1 MVAGALSGLLLGGLP
16 VLPLT
21 PAAASP
27 SQAASA
33 ASAATQASAQA
44 VATGKPVEVVSERTE
59 YSTTYA
65 NPDGSTFN
73 LKQSAV
79 PVRVAQPGGAWVTP
93 DATLTRREDHRIA
106 PKAAVAG
113 VSFSGGGDG
122 KDLVSI
128 TEDGHTLTVGWPGS
142 LPAPTLDGD
151 SAVYANVLPD
161 VDLRMTATTEGYR
174 EVLVVKTAQAAA
186 NPALTALHLP
196 VRADGLVLKE
206 GAGQSLQA
214 VDDNGATVFRAP
226 TARQWDSTGHDGT
239 TAPAAQTKPSGSSSG
254 KTASAP
260 SANAAS
266 GVAAVATGDTQAAGS
281 AAEGDESG
289 VTDPAE
295 GPGDGATAVP
305 LDMSV
310 TQSAITVVPDAGE
323 LKDED
328 TVYPLYI
335 DPDVSWSESER
346 TVLSSDGD
354 TFYNF
359 SGGDEGKG
367 VGLCS
372 IYYTG
377 GFGYPCTTG
386 TPYKQRM
393 YFEFSPSALKGKRV
407 LDATFRVTERWS
419 MSCTATVVQLV
430 RTGDISSSTRWP
442 GPTANWDVMGDR
454 TVSAGRGSDC
464 SPSQPAK
471 PIEFNDDPSQS
482 YENLTKTVQS
492 FAAGDMSRLTLMIK
506 AGDEGDPNGWK
517 RFDDDAVLDVDY
529 VGVPAPPTGPGVL
542 SGSGT
547 TCETAEVD
555 PAIISDPTPDFLT
568 TVQTESGGESGATLR
583 AHFVVQKKNSDG
595 SWSTATEPV
604 RPSSGF
610 VTDNA
615 KVQVT
620 SPVTFADG
628 TLARMSSWTR
638 SYWSGDDH
646 MIESTHS
653 SVTTKG
659 WCYFKVDTTAPK
671 APTVTTDGTYS
682 LCTANACAAGGGP
695 GQGGDFYFKPAT
707 GDTNIAGYEYR
718 LPTWPTWHSVTGS
731 APTKLITPEL
741 PGTQTLQ
748 VRARDNV
755 GSGRPGATTSFLF
768 KVAEGEGA
776 SGRWHF
782 DDAAPGSGV
791 VTAAD
796 SATTAGTRHPLTFH
810 TAGAGFSSLARR
822 GEQDRSFWLDSTVAA
837 NQTAWADTTSPAINT
852 QASFSVSTWAYLT
865 DDTDFHCIA
874 SQQNSDNTGWSLYY
888 SSGVQRWVFLWSW
901 YENGA
906 RKYIGANASAQG
918 VPLKAWTHVGGVYNA
933 TDRTITLYVNGRPQ
947 GAPAALGTSG
957 KPTTSDGALQIGR
970 AGYSGGFNNYWRGRI
985 DEVAVF
991 QRALSD
997 SEMAQEAGLI
1007 DPDTG
1012 STAVELVG
1020 AWDPDGATG
1029 STLADTVSGY
1039 NRTMTLSGGA
1049 TLDGEAVS
1057 LDGVDDA
1064 ATVSGP
1070 VVDDTGS
1077 FTVTTEVEL
1086 DGAALAGKSAGYSG
1100 QVVGQRTADG
1110 SAWGLWFNQ
1119 TGTEQVPQDD
1129 GTLKDVPVGYW
1140 RFGRLAA
1147 DGRTYTAVS
1156 SESTALTDE
1165 RVRLTGA
1172 YNAQDGTISLYLD
1185 ATPNDVPT
1193 AFTAVAGNGDFSAG
1207 RAYVNKAWG
1216 NYLPEKI
1223 SDLRIWVG
1231 APANDMQVENMIGG

>member
-1 MVAGALSGLLLGGLP
+1 MRTTVAGALSGLLLGGLP

-44 VATGKPVEVVSERTE
+44 AATGKPVEVVSERTE

-79 PVRVAQPGGAWVTP
+79 PVRVAQPGGAWATP

-323 LKDED
+323 LKDQD

-442 GPTANWDVMGDR
+442 GP
-454 TVSAGRGSDC
+454 
-464 SPSQPAK
+464 
-471 PIEFNDDPSQS
+471 
-482 YENLTKTVQS
+482 
-492 FAAGDMSRLTLMIK
+492 
-506 AGDEGDPNGWK
+506 
-517 RFDDDAVLDVDY
+517 
-529 VGVPAPPTGPGVL
+529 PPTG
-542 SGSGT
+542 T
-547 TCETAEVD
+547 
-555 PAIISDPTPDFLT
+555 
-568 TVQTESGGESGATLR
+568 
-583 AHFVVQKKNSDG
+583 
-595 SWSTATEPV
+595 
-604 RPSSGF
+604 
-610 VTDNA
+610 
-615 KVQVT
+615 
-620 SPVTFADG
+620 
-628 TLARMSSWTR
+628 
-638 SYWSGDDH
+638 
-646 MIESTHS
+646 
-653 SVTTKG
+653 
-659 WCYFKVDTTAPK
+659 
-671 APTVTTDGTYS
+671 
-682 LCTANACAAGGGP
+682 
-695 GQGGDFYFKPAT
+695 
-707 GDTNIAGYEYR
+707 
-718 LPTWPTWHSVTGS
+718 
-731 APTKLITPEL
+731 
-741 PGTQTLQ
+741 
-748 VRARDNV
+748 
-755 GSGRPGATTSFLF
+755 
-768 KVAEGEGA
+768 
-776 SGRWHF
+776 
-782 DDAAPGSGV
+782 
-791 VTAAD
+791 
-796 SATTAGTRHPLTFH
+796 
-810 TAGAGFSSLARR
+810 
-822 GEQDRSFWLDSTVAA
+822 
-837 NQTAWADTTSPAINT
+837 
-852 QASFSVSTWAYLT
+852 
-865 DDTDFHCIA
+865 
-874 SQQNSDNTGWSLYY
+874 
-888 SSGVQRWVFLWSW
+888 
-901 YENGA
+901 
-906 RKYIGANASAQG
+906 
-918 VPLKAWTHVGGVYNA
+918 
-933 TDRTITLYVNGRPQ
+933 
-947 GAPAALGTSG
+947 
-957 KPTTSDGALQIGR
+957 
-970 AGYSGGFNNYWRGRI
+970 
-985 DEVAVF
+985 
-991 QRALSD
+991 
-997 SEMAQEAGLI
+997 
-1007 DPDTG
+1007 
-1012 STAVELVG
+1012 
-1020 AWDPDGATG
+1020 
-1029 STLADTVSGY
+1029 
-1039 NRTMTLSGGA
+1039 
-1049 TLDGEAVS
+1049 
-1057 LDGVDDA
+1057 
-1064 ATVSGP
+1064 
-1070 VVDDTGS
+1070 
-1077 FTVTTEVEL
+1077 
-1086 DGAALAGKSAGYSG
+1086 
-1100 QVVGQRTADG
+1100 
-1110 SAWGLWFNQ
+1110 
-1119 TGTEQVPQDD
+1119 
-1129 GTLKDVPVGYW
+1129 
-1140 RFGRLAA
+1140 
-1147 DGRTYTAVS
+1147 
-1156 SESTALTDE
+1156 
-1165 RVRLTGA
+1165 
-1172 YNAQDGTISLYLD
+1172 
-1185 ATPNDVPT
+1185 
-1193 AFTAVAGNGDFSAG
+1193 
-1207 RAYVNKAWG
+1207 
-1216 NYLPEKI
+1216 
-1223 SDLRIWVG
+1223 
-1231 APANDMQVENMIGG
+1231 

>member
-1 MVAGALSGLLLGGLP
+1 MRTTVAGALSGLLLGGLP
-16 VLPLT
+16 VLPLA
-21 PAAASP
+21 PAAAAP

-44 VATGKPVEVVSERTE
+44 VATGKPVEVVAERTE

-79 PVRVAQPGGAWVTP
+79 PVRVAQPSGAWATP

-122 KDLVSI
+122 TDLVSI
-128 TEDGHTLTVGWPGS
+128 AEDGHTLTVGWPGS

-151 SAVYANVLPD
+151 SAIYANVLPD

-196 VRADGLVLKE
+196 VRADGLVLRE

-239 TAPAAQTKPSGSSSG
+239 TAPAAQTKPSGSSSA

-260 SANAAS
+260 STNASAETPDS
-266 GVAAVATGDTQAAGS
+266 QAAGS

-305 LDMSV
+305 LDMSL

-393 YFEFSPSALKGKRV
+393 YFEFAPSALKGKRV

-547 TCETAEVD
+547 TCETAESD

-595 SWSTATEPV
+595 SWATATEPV

-671 APTVTTDGTYS
+671 APTVTTDGMYS

-695 GQGGDFYFKPAT
+695 GQGGNFYFKPAT

-748 VRARDNV
+748 VRAKDNV

-822 GEQDRSFWLDSTVAA
+822 GEQDRSFWLDSNVTA
-837 NQTAWADTTSPAINT
+837 NQTAWADTSSPAINT

-865 DDTDFHCIA
+865 EDTDFHCIA

-1029 STLADTVSGY
+1029 STLPDSVSGY
-1039 NRTMTLSGGA
+1039 SRTMALSGGA